1 MGHPCA
7 SSNPPSW
14 CNKKKGSLSG
24 TSKRSR
30 KGKPKKG
37 VTPAAFRFNP
47 EDWRLSSAKEC
58 LNKKKQTKKGC
69 IRGRGKNKGKIF
81 KKKKG
86 R

>member
-30 KGKPKKG
+30 KKPKKG
-37 VTPAAFRFNP
+37 VMPAAFRFNP
-47 EDWRLSSAKEC
+47 GDAF
-58 LNKKKQTKKGC
+58 
-69 IRGRGKNKGKIF
+69 KIVLAA
-81 KKKKG
+81 
-86 R
+86 